1 MDVAQAFLGLFLR
14 LQPWL
19 QLSIDQ
25 YDLLVQ
31 AIEKGYGWQDWPELQ
46 RICQRLWL
54 KTNEPAMVAKFDR
67 EFAAWQQEFQASI
80 ADWLDQIA
88 TPVEPALP
96 QLPFQEGVMPTIP
109 PRRGGKAPEP
119 LQRDLVQSSP
129 PTEPV
134 AIKGLNATIK
144 IRELPIGL
152 PDINAFCRS
161 ITRRR
166 PIGQRR
172 QLDLPATLRLAQK
185 QGGLYHLAF
194 KPIRYPTPDLLVLV
208 DDHCYLV
215 PYRPVYQ
222 QLMTVLVSNKWPAQ
236 IYRFTG
242 YPSEFLFHW
251 HDPLTGIKLA
261 ELWHQPHIER
271 MVMVV
276 ISDAGAASGLH
287 NSDRA
292 IETKKFLQQAQQ
304 HVRQL
309 YWLNP
314 IPPEAWPQTT
324 AVEVNKMLD
333 GQMLPFHRSSW
344 KKRLR
349 P

>member
-1 MDVAQAFLGLFLR
+1 MDAAQTFLGLFLR

-25 YDLLVQ
+25 YQLLVQ

-46 RICQRLWL
+46 RICKRLWL
-54 KTNEPAMVAKFDR
+54 KTNEPVMVAKFDR
-67 EFAAWQQEFQASI
+67 EFLAWQHEFQSSI
-80 ADWLDQIA
+80 TDWLDRIA
-88 TPVEPALP
+88 TPVESAST
-96 QLPFQEGVMPTIP
+96 QLPFQAGVMPTIP

-129 PTEPV
+129 PKEPV

-144 IRELPIGL
+144 IRELPISL

-166 PIGQRR
+166 AIGQRR
-172 QLDLPATLRLAQK
+172 QLDLPATLRLTQK
-185 QGGLYHLAF
+185 QGGLYDLAF

-208 DDHCYLV
+208 DDHRYLV
-215 PYRPVYQ
+215 PYRPVYK

-251 HDPLTGIKLA
+251 HDPLTSVKLI

-276 ISDAGAASGLH
+276 ISDAGAASGLY

-314 IPPEAWPQTT
+314 TPSEAWSQTT
-324 AVEVNKMLD
+324 AVEVNEMLA
-333 GQMLPFHRSSW
+333 GKMLPFDRSSW
-344 KKRLR
+344 KKRLML
-349 P
+349 